1 MLFYILFV
9 PCALCEFL
17 ETSPNVFQHVNGQY
31 RIIITQDGIFAMQ
44 TKPIDPKDFKISDIT
59 KDKVIS
65 SCFLRFNPETNK
77 HEELIV
83 NGTLYLIDG
92 TLNLKLGDLSINT
105 DELNTYISFVVYDK
119 NIDDSNQGILGII
132 GRSVVT
138 NTTGSAFVALL
149 EANMLS
155 SKDGNV
161 FEYIIRNS
169 DLYKDGVKIQEG
181 SKIGQKQD
189 RSNFQDSCIG
199 DNAVI
204 LSSQDLEE
212 VKKFGKLKKNDEITK
227 IFDSRKSHDIAKDF
241 LIIRVEDSSV
251 IFLDYINANIKIAKK
266 LGKTSISDKTLCVIK
281 NIDID

>member
-1 MLFYILFV
+1 
-9 PCALCEFL
+9 
-17 ETSPNVFQHVNGQY
+17 
-31 RIIITQDGIFAMQ
+31 
-44 TKPIDPKDFKISDIT
+44 
-59 KDKVIS
+59 
-65 SCFLRFNPETNK
+65 
-77 HEELIV
+77 
-83 NGTLYLIDG
+83 
-92 TLNLKLGDLSINT
+92 
-105 DELNTYISFVVYDK
+105 
-119 NIDDSNQGILGII
+119 
-132 GRSVVT
+132 
-138 NTTGSAFVALL
+138 
-149 EANMLS
+149 MLS

-241 LIIRVEDSSV
+241 LIIRVEGSSV
-251 IFLDYINANIKIAKK
+251 IFLDYINANIKIAK
-266 LGKTSISDKTLCVIK
+266 
-281 NIDID
+281 N